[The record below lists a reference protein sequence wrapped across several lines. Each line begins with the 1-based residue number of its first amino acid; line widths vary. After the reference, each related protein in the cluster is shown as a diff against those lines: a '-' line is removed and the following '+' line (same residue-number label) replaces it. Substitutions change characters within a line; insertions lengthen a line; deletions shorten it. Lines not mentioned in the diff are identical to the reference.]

1 MKKTIYIRSIGLFV
15 SIISL
20 LFSAIVYILSKSVL
34 FAVLTNFWVMN
45 LYTVFFKR
53 NFLSHRELIVTI
65 MWVSYNSIISCLV
78 VVLLINYVLDNNV
91 FLFIPIISVMFLM
104 NFFMLI
110 NSRLFL
116 KYFTE
121 ATGIENKKQV
131 LKLTVI
137 YILFLVLKIL
147 LSDCISDALYRNL
160 NFENINVINLL
171 IGFLISF
178 VLCQV
183 LYILFKKKI
192 NKLLYYSLII
202 PHIFIPYEY
211 YFYLFFYVLLS
222 LFDK

>member
-78 VVLLINYVLDNNV
+78 VVLLINYVLNNNV
-91 FLFIPIISVMFLM
+91 FLFIPIISVVFFM
-104 NFFMLI
+104 NFLLLI
-110 NSRLFL
+110 NSKLFL
-116 KYFTE
+116 KYLTE
-121 ATGIENKKQV
+121 VTGIENKKQV
-131 LKLTVI
+131 LELTVI

-147 LSDCISDALYRNL
+147 LSGCISDALYRNL

-183 LYILFKKKI
+183 LYILFKKRI

-211 YFYLFFYVLLS
+211 YFYLFFCILLI
-222 LFDK
+222 LFEK

>member
-1 MKKTIYIRSIGLFV
+1 
-15 SIISL
+15 
-20 LFSAIVYILSKSVL
+20 
-34 FAVLTNFWVMN
+34 
-45 LYTVFFKR
+45 
-53 NFLSHRELIVTI
+53 
-65 MWVSYNSIISCLV
+65 
-78 VVLLINYVLDNNV
+78 
-91 FLFIPIISVMFLM
+91 M

-131 LKLTVI
+131 LELTVI

-192 NKLLYYSLII
+192 NKLLYYSHII